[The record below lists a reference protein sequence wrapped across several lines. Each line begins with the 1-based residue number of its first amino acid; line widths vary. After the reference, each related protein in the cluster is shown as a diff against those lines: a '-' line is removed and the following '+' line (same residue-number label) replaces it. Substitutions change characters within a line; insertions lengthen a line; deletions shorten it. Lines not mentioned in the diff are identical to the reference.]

1 MDKLPADFENRYH
14 SDKLRQL
21 IADDG
26 MWYVIPAVSEKM
38 NSRSGIRRLEE
49 NHPLFSFIDTYLSDF
64 PYAFEPN
71 MKDGRFVLLSANV
84 SHQGLGVSVS
94 RELPGYLEVGHF
106 WYPAEFT
113 NRKVDVDQVY
123 VPAFSARIGQEL
135 ADMIRNH
142 FEAGSGYICTFPFT
156 MDLVVT
162 LKENFLDRLPQ
173 TENIIR
179 RALKN
184 SDDLIKKN
192 GEGLIQYMRKIMEN
206 A

>member
-26 MWYVIPAVSEKM
+26 MWYLIPAVSEKM

-64 PYAFEPN
+64 
-71 MKDGRFVLLSANV
+71 
-84 SHQGLGVSVS
+84 
-94 RELPGYLEVGHF
+94 
-106 WYPAEFT
+106 
-113 NRKVDVDQVY
+113 
-123 VPAFSARIGQEL
+123 
-135 ADMIRNH
+135 
-142 FEAGSGYICTFPFT
+142 
-156 MDLVVT
+156 
-162 LKENFLDRLPQ
+162 RLPQ

-192 GEGLIQYMRKIMEN
+192 GEGLIQYMRQIMAN
-206 A
+206 V